1 MKKLLSFISIFIF
14 STSLSAMTADTILEF
29 HEGNELDKQ
38 IAYIAMHN
46 AGEAIAWTNLIFE
59 DQHGVKLFCEP
70 PKHVF
75 SGEEYFNL
83 FKDFY
88 EDAEENG
95 GFLNDEN
102 KPHPVSVILL
112 SAIMSKYKCD

>member
-1 MKKLLSFISIFIF
+1 MKKLLSLTSIFIF
-14 STSLSAMTADTILEF
+14 STSLSAMTAETILEL

-38 IAYIAMHN
+38 IAYVAMHN
-46 AGEAIAWTNLIFE
+46 AGEAIAWTNHFFE
-59 DQHGVKLFCEP
+59 KQHGVKLFCET

-88 EDAEENG
+88 EDTQDSRIY
-95 GFLNDEN
+95 DEMLM
-102 KPHPVSVILL
+102 PVSMVLL
-112 SAIMSKYKCD
+112 GAFIAKYKCD

>member
-14 STSLSAMTADTILEF
+14 STSLSAMTVETILEF

-46 AGEAIAWTNLIFE
+46 AGEAIAWTNLFFE

-88 EDAEENG
+88 KYAQDNG
-95 GFLNDEN
+95 FYDDEN
-102 KPHPVSVILL
+102 MPIPVSMVLL
-112 SAIMSKYKCD
+112 PAFIAKYKCD